1 MLCPSARLRNGEDMR
16 KLGFGLLAATLG
28 ACSITTVAD
37 RYGNQYGDWYNPGGG
52 YAWQLRLCEREM
64 DAQSVP
70 PMQRK
75 GAMRCCMHDHGVP
88 VDVEAGCGASG

>member
-1 MLCPSARLRNGEDMR
+1 MR
-16 KLGFGLLAATLG
+16 KLGIGLLAATLG
-28 ACSITTVAD
+28 ACSVTTAAD

-75 GAMRCCMHDHGVP
+75 AAMRCCMHDHGVP
-88 VDVEAGCGASG
+88 VGGETGCGAGG